1 MTNRVKNLIGVQEM
15 RGPFDA
21 ARRLHNTGRPRPL
34 LTLPDATELLLR
46 SSSSGLGEVLI
57 RP

>member
-1 MTNRVKNLIGVQEM
+1 MTNRVKTLIGVQEM

-34 LTLPDATELLLR
+34 L
-46 SSSSGLGEVLI
+46 
-57 RP
+57 